1 LRGKHPVNDI
11 RAMKLLVVDDHPVL
25 REGLAALLRQA
36 GPDTAVL
43 SAGDSGQGLSIA
55 DAHQDLDAV
64 ILDLAMPGTD
74 GMAAILEFGKRRPQ
88 LPVIVL
94 SSSED
99 PRDVRRALASG
110 ALGYIPKSASPQTL
124 LAALQFVLSGN
135 VYVPTF
141 LLNETGSTPA
151 EATGDSTPVAGACL
165 TERQIDVL
173 RLLCD
178 GHSNKAIG
186 RMLGL
191 SDKTVKAHVTAIFKA
206 LSVVNRTQAAAA
218 AKQAALI

>member
-1 LRGKHPVNDI
+1 
-11 RAMKLLVVDDHPVL
+11 
-25 REGLAALLRQA
+25 
-36 GPDTAVL
+36 
-43 SAGDSGQGLSIA
+43 
-55 DAHQDLDAV
+55 V
-64 ILDLAMPGTD
+64 ILDLAMTGID
-74 GMAAILEFGKRRPQ
+74 GMSAILEFGKRRPQ

-141 LLNETGSTPA
+141 LLDETGSTPA
-151 EATGDSTPVAGACL
+151 EAAGDSRPNADARL

-186 RMLGL
+186 GMLGL
-191 SDKTVKAHVTAIFKA
+191 SDKTVKAHVTAIFKT
-206 LSVVNRTQAAAA
+206 LNVVNRTQAAAA